1 MRLFIAAVAEGGEDV
16 AIKMRN
22 NNDKDAICCEC
33 GDSQSQVLNMFDLCI
48 GGQIFTICDACNE
61 KILSKTLSAEV
72 MKNGRV
78 KSQQDMAII
87 RKRKTKKRGGN
98 LCMSGLPYIKWT
110 SVSLPHATGPIQLR

>member
-1 MRLFIAAVAEGGEDV
+1 M
-16 AIKMRN
+16 IKMRTN
-22 NNDKDAICCEC
+22 NEPDAKCCEC
-33 GDSQSQVLNMFDLCI
+33 GNGRHQSLELFDICI

-87 RKRKTKKRGGN
+87 RKRKTKNG
-98 LCMSGLPYIKWT
+98 
-110 SVSLPHATGPIQLR
+110 VATYV